1 MKMFRREEKKFSA
14 LWLALPL
21 LVSVASFGAPS
32 GKEIYEETIKA
43 TPIFNDP
50 SLIAYINK
58 LGREIV
64 AVSDMSDE
72 EFTFTLLDSPELNAF
87 ATADNYVYVNR
98 GLLNYVSNEAQ
109 LASVIAHEV
118 AHITCDHVKER
129 FSKGTSN
136 QMLSTLV
143 YILSGSGDAA
153 EAAMAYGQ
161 ANVRSFGR
169 RQELEADEVGAEYM
183 AKLGYDVNE
192 MLSMLSVMKDFE
204 TLQKEQAKSRGAI
217 RPTYHGVFA
226 SHPRNDARLRAVV
239 SKASQLSS
247 GASKG
252 NGANQYRKLTQDLVW
267 GKNFLAKKTPP
278 ERFSNMRWRIRFDL
292 PEGWTQS
299 AGTAPIAVIGESP
312 ETKASISMTRLGRTA
327 QSPEEYLFN
336 QMNVKTINAG
346 EKISPARLNGFTG
359 TLTETDTEDNKTT
372 VRVAVIY
379 YKLHA
384 YIFRGHVKNPDDF
397 TDFDK
402 LFMEAI
408 NTFRTISQAEIDGQ
422 QPQKIHYIKA
432 TSNTTFDGLARHFS
446 LKRSDVSILRVINGL
461 YPAGEPKAGQ
471 IIKVF
476 KR

>member
-1 MKMFRREEKKFSA
+1 MKKVGWEKKIFLASWFVLTLIVSPVSA
-14 LWLALPL
+14 
-21 LVSVASFGAPS
+21 GAPS
-32 GKEIYEETIKA
+32 GKEIYEETLKN

-50 SLIAYINK
+50 ALIAYINK

-64 AVSDMSDE
+64 AVSDMADE

-136 QMLSTLV
+136 QVLSTLIYV
-143 YILSGSGDAA
+143 LSGSGDAA

-192 MLSMLSVMKDFE
+192 MLSMLSIMKDFE

-239 SKASQLSS
+239 SKASKLSV
-247 GASKG
+247 GAPKE
-252 NGANQYRKLTQDLVW
+252 NGAIQYRELTQDLIW
-267 GKNFLAKKTPP
+267 GNNFLAKDVK
-278 ERFSNMRWRIRFDL
+278 FF
-292 PEGWTQS
+292 
-299 AGTAPIAVIGESP
+299 
-312 ETKASISMTRLGRTA
+312 SIS
-327 QSPEEYLFN
+327 S
-336 QMNVKTINAG
+336 
-346 EKISPARLNGFTG
+346 
-359 TLTETDTEDNKTT
+359 
-372 VRVAVIY
+372 
-379 YKLHA
+379 
-384 YIFRGHVKNPDDF
+384 
-397 TDFDK
+397 
-402 LFMEAI
+402 
-408 NTFRTISQAEIDGQ
+408 
-422 QPQKIHYIKA
+422 
-432 TSNTTFDGLARHFS
+432 
-446 LKRSDVSILRVINGL
+446 
-461 YPAGEPKAGQ
+461 
-471 IIKVF
+471 
-476 KR
+476 

>member
-1 MKMFRREEKKFSA
+1 MKRVGWGKKIFLACWFVLTLIVSPVSA
-14 LWLALPL
+14 
-21 LVSVASFGAPS
+21 GAPS
-32 GKEIYEETIKA
+32 GKEIYEETLKN

-50 SLIAYINK
+50 ALIAYINK

-64 AVSDMSDE
+64 AVSDMADE
-72 EFTFTLLDSPELNAF
+72 KFTFTLLDSPELNAF

-136 QMLSTLV
+136 QVLSTLIYV
-143 YILSGSGDAA
+143 LSGSGDAA

-192 MLSMLSVMKDFE
+192 MLSMLSIMKDFE

-239 SKASQLSS
+239 SKASKLSV
-247 GASKG
+247 GAPKE
-252 NGANQYRKLTQDLVW
+252 NGAIQYRELTQDLIW
-267 GKNFLAKKTPP
+267 GNNFLAKETPAA
-278 ERFSNMRWRIRFDL
+278 RYSNMTWRVRFDL
-292 PEGWTQS
+292 PEKWSKT
-299 AGTAPIAVIGESP
+299 AGAAPTAVVGESP
-312 ETKASISMTRLGRTA
+312 KKNATLSMMRLGRTA

-336 QMNVKTINAG
+336 QLNVGAIVEG
-346 EKISPARLNGFTG
+346 ETISPAQLNGFTG
-359 TLTETDTEDNKTT
+359 TFKETDTDGNEDT

-384 YIFRGHVKNPDDF
+384 YLFRGEVSNPDDF
-397 TDFDK
+397 ADFDK
-402 LFMEAI
+402 LFVEAI
-408 NTFRTISQAEIDGQ
+408 NSFRTISQAEIDGQ
-422 QPQKIHYIKA
+422 QPQKVHYIRA
-432 TSNTTFDGLARHFS
+432 TINTTFDGLAKHFN
-446 LKRSDVSILRVINGL
+446 LKRSDVAVLRVINGL

>member
-1 MKMFRREEKKFSA
+1 MKEVGWERKIFSA
-14 LWLALPL
+14 SWLVVTL
-21 LVSVASFGAPS
+21 LMSVASFGAPS
-32 GKEIYEETIKA
+32 GEEIYEETLKN

-50 SLIAYINK
+50 ELIAYINK

-64 AVSDMSDE
+64 AVSEMADE
-72 EFTFTLLDSPELNAF
+72 KFTFTLLDSPELNAF

-118 AHITCDHVKER
+118 AHVTCDHVKER

-136 QMLSTLV
+136 QVLSTLI

-192 MLSMLSVMKDFE
+192 MLSMLSIMKDFE

-239 SKASQLSS
+239 SKASKLTT
-247 GASKG
+247 GAPKS
-252 NGANQYRKLTQDLVW
+252 NGAVQYRELTQDLIW
-267 GKNFLAKKTPP
+267 GNNFLAKKTPAG
-278 ERFSNMRWRIRFDL
+278 RYSNMRWRVRFDL
-292 PEGWTQS
+292 PEGWTKT
-299 AGTAPIAVIGESP
+299 AGVAPIVVMGESP
-312 ETKASISMTRLGRTA
+312 EKKASLSMTRLGRTA

-336 QMNVKTINAG
+336 QLKVTEVAEG
-346 EKISPARLNGFTG
+346 ENISPARLNGFTG
-359 TLTETDTEDNKTT
+359 KLKETGEDNKENT
-372 VRVAVIY
+372 VRVAVIF

-384 YIFRGHVKNPDDF
+384 YLFRGEVSNPDDF
-397 TDFDK
+397 ANFDK

-408 NTFRTISQAEIDGQ
+408 STFRTISQAEIDGQ
-422 QPQKIHYIKA
+422 QPQKVHYIKA
-432 TSNTTFDGLARHFS
+432 TGNTTFDGLAQYFN
-446 LKRSDVSILRVINGL
+446 LKRSDVAILRVINGL

-471 IIKVF
+471 VIKVF